1 MKNCFNWVWTKIV
14 FFGRS
19 NLINAHFMSFALNGF
34 EKLNSGSLRTSN
46 PTSKGNSSFVKKNLS
61 QKVTSSKSSSKSEC
75 QIFRQKFWR
84 RFLTKKSLKIEKV
97 FSSKFGL
104 KFLTK
109 KSLKVEKVFSSK
121 FGLKFFTKKSLKI
134 EKVFRQNFD
143 EVSFDENS
151 WHLTFDEMTFWRRFF
166 FWRNY
171 PKPILIL
178 IKIRFISLVS
188 GLQKIPQRKLAVS

>member
-104 KFLTK
+104 KF
-109 KSLKVEKVFSSK
+109 
-121 FGLKFFTKKSLKI
+121 FTKKSLKI